1 MSTTEFDSLLLNS
14 SDFLFPYAIKLTK
27 SLDSGKDLYQETLCK
42 ALANR
47 EKYSSGTN
55 IKAWLYTI
63 MRNTFINSYRRQ
75 YKQAMHIQY
84 GLDYVEAPVEKDVQ
98 LYVKDIQKAVANL
111 PVMIRSP
118 FVLYCEGYKY
128 MEIATMLREP
138 LGTIKSKIFVARR
151 MLRTWVTKY

>member
-1 MSTTEFDSLLLNS
+1 MSTTEFDSLLLSS
-14 SDFLFPYAIKLTK
+14 SDFLVPYAIKLTK

-47 EKYSSGTN
+47 EKYSAGTN

-63 MRNTFINSYRRQ
+63 MRNTFINGYRRQ

-84 GLDYVEAPVEKDVQ
+84 GLDYVDGPAEKDVQ
-98 LYVKDIQKAVANL
+98 LYVKDIKQAVASL
-111 PVMIRSP
+111 PIMIRNP
-118 FVLYCEGYKY
+118 FLLYCEGYKY
-128 MEIATMLREP
+128 LEIATMLREP

-151 MLRTWVTKY
+151 MLRGRVTKY